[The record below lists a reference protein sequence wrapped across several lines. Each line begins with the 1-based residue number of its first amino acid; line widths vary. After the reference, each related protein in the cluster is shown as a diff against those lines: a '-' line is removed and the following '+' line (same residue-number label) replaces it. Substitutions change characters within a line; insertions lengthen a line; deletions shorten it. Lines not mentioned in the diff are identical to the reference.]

1 MLPNVRSSKKLFST
15 TPLPHINIDPKIDLF
30 SCAENLEKLSLLGF
44 KCTKLIGCNTPE
56 PAIDLD
62 NRYRLMRHEQ
72 MLDAQ
77 GNPTDKFIKDSR
89 VYSFEEYIEIH
100 NLNQ

>member
-1 MLPNVRSSKKLFST
+1 MIYHRMFLTTIDVQLSQKINQRFEVSSKPGF
-15 TPLPHINIDPKIDLF
+15 IDLR
-30 SCAENLEKLSLLGF
+30 NPRLL
-44 KCTKLIGCNTPE
+44 KLIGCNTPE

-89 VYSFEEYIEIH
+89 VYAFEEFIEIH